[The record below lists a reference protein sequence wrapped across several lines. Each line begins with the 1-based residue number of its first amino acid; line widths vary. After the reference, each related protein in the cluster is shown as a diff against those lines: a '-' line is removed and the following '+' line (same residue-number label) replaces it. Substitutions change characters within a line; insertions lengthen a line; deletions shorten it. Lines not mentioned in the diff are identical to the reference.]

1 MGVMAAAWPRR
12 RWRLP
17 PALVA
22 SLLVHGLLL
31 SLSFGDGVGLP
42 GLELPW
48 QTRRVEVPELRVQL
62 ASTPAP
68 PPAAL
73 APPDA
78 AGDNATAAA
87 PADTPPAEPSPEP
100 GAAEVHLLSADDL
113 DPPAAV
119 ARALLAVPRRDAAFA
134 VPAASAVPTAAVAA
148 LSAAS
153 SPAVEA
159 LARTRDSLRLRTE
172 PVADLAAL
180 EPPRPAAAVSM
191 LSAASAPAL
200 ENLRRGDVL
209 RLNGERASLDAVRPD
224 AAALPAAIVS
234 TLGAASAPG
243 LERLRRASD
252 GLRPRADGERASE
265 LAQLDA
271 ARQQAQQG
279 AQRLEAARLEALKQ
293 AAERAEAARQEAARA
308 EAARL
313 DALRAE
319 AARREAARLDAER
332 QAADKLAVTKA
343 LAQAEEEQRE
353 ARRRAIG
360 RQLDEEAARR
370 DAQRQRPDW
379 APARRGRLF
388 GRIDANAELAAYGE
402 AWARKIENNLGP
414 EQLRELTRQPAGDA
428 VITVAVRSNG
438 SVETV
443 TVVRSSGVPA
453 IDEAITRLV
462 RSLENYP
469 AFPPALLRD
478 YDVVEIRRTWHVD
491 TAVRLY

>member
-22 SLLVHGLLL
+22 SLLAHGLLL

-48 QTRRVEVPELRVQL
+48 QTRRVEVPELRVRL
-62 ASTPAP
+62 ETPPAP
-68 PPAAL
+68 PLAAP

-78 AGDNATAAA
+78 AGADEAAA
-87 PADTPPAEPSPEP
+87 PPADTAPAPAPDP

-134 VPAASAVPTAAVAA
+134 VPAASAVPMAAIAS

-153 SPAVEA
+153 GPAVET
-159 LARTRDSLRLRTE
+159 LARTRDALRLRTE
-172 PVADLAAL
+172 PAADLAAL
-180 EPPRPAAAVSM
+180 EPPRPAAAVGM
-191 LSAASAPAL
+191 LAAAPAL
-200 ENLRRGDVL
+200 ESLRRGDAL
-209 RLNGERASLDAVRPD
+209 RLGGERASLDAARPD
-224 AAALPAAIVS
+224 TAALPAAVVS

-243 LERLRRASD
+243 LERLRRAAD

-279 AQRLEAARLEALKQ
+279 AQRLEAARLDALRQ
-293 AAERAEAARQEAARA
+293 AADRAEAARQEAARA

-313 DALRAE
+313 EALRAD

-332 QAADKLAVTKA
+332 QAADKLAAAKA
-343 LAQAEEEQRE
+343 LAQAEEDQRE
-353 ARRRAIG
+353 ARKRAIG

-370 DAQRQRPDW
+370 DAERQRPDW

-388 GRIDANAELAAYGE
+388 GRTDANVELAAYGE
-402 AWARKIENNLGP
+402 AWARKIENNLSP

-428 VITVAVRSNG
+428 VVTVAVRSNG
-438 SVETV
+438 SVEAV
-443 TVVRSSGVPA
+443 TLVRSSGVPA
-453 IDEAITRLV
+453 VDEAITRIV

-469 AFPPALLRD
+469 AFSPALLRD

-491 TAVRLY
+491 TAVRLH